1 MTGSASPTSGRTGR
15 RSTGLPRSTSARRRR
30 RPVSTPSPR
39 SRSSRGTST
48 SPPGSAP
55 PATPSPPARVDAVE
69 FRRIPELPPY
79 VFAVTDKLKLD
90 LRRAGEDVIDLGFG
104 NPDIPSPKVAVDK
117 LCEAA
122 HKERN
127 HRYSASR
134 GIPKLRLAVCE
145 LYRRRWGVEL
155 DPETEAITTIG
166 AKEGLSHLMWVLLQ
180 PGDSAVVP
188 SPSYPIHI
196 YAPVLAGADVYR
208 IAMGPGE
215 DLFGNLVEAFERSWP
230 RPRVIILSFPHNPT
244 TAAVELEFMQR
255 AVDFAREH
263 EVLIVHD
270 FACADL
276 GFDGYEPPSILQA
289 EGARGVAVELYTLT
303 KSFSMAGWRVGF
315 LVGRAEVV
323 QALARLKSYLDYGTF
338 QPIQIASIVAMNEAP
353 EYPDEVNGV
362 YRSRRDALC
371 EGLVRIGWDVPKPRA
386 TMFAWA
392 SIPEPYRELGSLDF
406 AVKLTRE
413 ARVSVSPGV
422 GFGPGGE
429 GYVRFAL
436 VENEARIR
444 QAVRGIRRALPLLE
458 AQAARTA

>member
-1 MTGSASPTSGRTGR
+1 M
-15 RSTGLPRSTSARRRR
+15 
-30 RPVSTPSPR
+30 
-39 SRSSRGTST
+39 
-48 SPPGSAP
+48 
-55 PATPSPPARVDAVE
+55 E
-69 FRRIPELPPY
+69 FRRIGALPPY

-104 NPDIPSPKVAVDK
+104 NPDVPSPEVAVEK
-117 LCEAA
+117 LREAA
-122 HKERN
+122 EKERN

-134 GIPKLRLAVCE
+134 GIPKLRHAICE
-145 LYRRRWGVEL
+145 LYRRQWGVEL

-166 AKEGLSHLMWVLLQ
+166 AKEGLSHLMWVLVQ

-196 YAPVLAGADVYR
+196 YAPVLAGADVNR

-215 DLFGNLVEAFERSWP
+215 DLFGNLVETFERSWP
-230 RPRVIILSFPHNPT
+230 KPRVIILSFPHNPT
-244 TAAVELEFMQR
+244 TATVELEFMQR

-263 EVLIVHD
+263 ETLIVHD
-270 FACADL
+270 FAYADL
-276 GFDGYEPPSILQA
+276 GFDGYRPPSILQA
-289 EGARGVAVELYTLT
+289 EGAKEVAVELYTLT

-315 LVGRAEVV
+315 LVGRPDVV

-353 EYPDEVNGV
+353 EYPEHVNAI

-371 EGLVRIGWDVPKPRA
+371 DGLARVGWAFPKPRG
-386 TMFAWA
+386 TMFVWA
-392 SIPEPYRELGSLDF
+392 PIPEPYRELGSLDF

-413 ARVSVSPGV
+413 AKVAVSPGV

-429 GYVRFAL
+429 GFVRFAL
-436 VENEARIR
+436 VENEERIR
-444 QAVRGIRRALPLLE
+444 QAVRGIRQALPAL
-458 AQAARTA
+458 R

>member
-1 MTGSASPTSGRTGR
+1 M
-15 RSTGLPRSTSARRRR
+15 
-30 RPVSTPSPR
+30 
-39 SRSSRGTST
+39 
-48 SPPGSAP
+48 
-55 PATPSPPARVDAVE
+55 E
-69 FRRIPELPPY
+69 FRRIGALPPY
-79 VFAVTDKLKLD
+79 VFAVTDTLKLD

-104 NPDIPSPKVAVDK
+104 NPDIPSPEVAVAK
-117 LCEAA
+117 LQEAA
-122 HKERN
+122 GKERN

-134 GIPKLRLAVCE
+134 GIPKLRAAICD
-145 LYRRRWGVEL
+145 LYRRRFSVEL

-196 YAPVLAGADVYR
+196 YAPVLAGADVNR
-208 IAMGPGE
+208 VAMGPGE

-244 TAAVELEFMQR
+244 TATVDMELMQR
-255 AVDFAREH
+255 AVDFARAQD
-263 EVLIVHD
+263 VLIVHD
-270 FACADL
+270 FAYADL
-276 GFDGYEPPSILQA
+276 GFDGYRPPSILQA
-289 EGARGVAVELYTLT
+289 EGAREVAVELYTLT

-338 QPIQIASIVAMNEAP
+338 QPIQIASIVAMNEAQGYP
-353 EYPDEVNGV
+353 EEVNAL
-362 YRSRRDALC
+362 YSSRRDALC
-371 EGLVRIGWDVPKPRA
+371 DGLARIGWEFPRPRA
-386 TMFAWA
+386 TMFVWA
-392 SIPEPYRELGSLDF
+392 PIPEVYSELGSLEF
-406 AVKLTRE
+406 AVKLTKE
-413 ARVSVSPGV
+413 AKVAVSPGI

-444 QAVRGIRRALPLLE
+444 QAVRGLRQALPAL
-458 AQAARTA
+458 R